1 MLRRRACFTSW
12 TVMVSFAMND
22 YHHFNRPGLLEDHF
36 KEKDKRDPFQDLD
49 EKPMPKEIKVVVA
62 GMNMRNRLGIVE
74 GYRLAFDKLETLS
87 IATGKDWN
95 DLVSEASQLSVETGI
110 SFVEAA
116 EKGKEKYLNGL

>member
-12 TVMVSFAMND
+12 TAMVSFAMND
-22 YHHFNRPGLLEDHF
+22 YHHFNRPDLLEDHF

-49 EKPMPKEIKVVVA
+49 EKPMTKEIKVVVA

-74 GYRLAFDKLETLS
+74 GYGLAFDKLETLS

-110 SFVEAA
+110 SFVEAT
-116 EKGKEKYLNGL
+116 EKVKEKYLNGL

>member
-1 MLRRRACFTSW
+1 MY
-12 TVMVSFAMND
+12 D
-22 YHHFNRPGLLEDHF
+22 YHHFNQPDLLEDHF

-116 EKGKEKYLNGL
+116 EKVKEKYLNGL

>member
-1 MLRRRACFTSW
+1 MRRWLDWR
-12 TVMVSFAMND
+12 SFVKGLFMYD
-22 YHHFNRPGLLEDHF
+22 YHHFNRPDLLEDHF
-36 KEKDKRDPFQDLD
+36 KEKDKRDPLQDLD

-74 GYRLAFDKLETLS
+74 GYRLAFDKLGTLS

-95 DLVSEASQLSVETGI
+95 DLVYEASQLSVETGI

-116 EKGKEKYLNGL
+116 EKVKEKYLNGL

>member
-1 MLRRRACFTSW
+1 MY
-12 TVMVSFAMND
+12 D
-22 YHHFNRPGLLEDHF
+22 YHHFNRPDLLEDHF

-110 SFVEAA
+110 SFVDATE
-116 EKGKEKYLNGL
+116 EVKEKHLNGL

>member
-1 MLRRRACFTSW
+1 
-12 TVMVSFAMND
+12 MND
-22 YHHFNRPGLLEDHF
+22 YHHLNRPDLLEDHF

-49 EKPMPKEIKVVVA
+49 EKPMSKEIKVVVA

-74 GYRLAFDKLETLS
+74 GYRLAFDKLEILS
-87 IATGKDWN
+87 IATGKDWS

-116 EKGKEKYLNGL
+116 EKVKEKYLNGL